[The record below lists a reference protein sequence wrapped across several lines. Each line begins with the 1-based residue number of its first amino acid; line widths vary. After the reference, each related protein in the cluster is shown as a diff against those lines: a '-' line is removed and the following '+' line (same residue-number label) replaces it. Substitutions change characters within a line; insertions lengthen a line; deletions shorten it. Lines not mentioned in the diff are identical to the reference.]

1 MELDKDELRAI
12 ESEVEF
18 GILPET
24 WETKTIRKLVAHI
37 HIRSMEAEDDP
48 NVQHEAVTVDGY

>member
-1 MELDKDELRAI
+1 LDKDELRAI

-37 HIRSMEAEDDP
+37 RSMEAEDDP
-48 NVQHEAVTVDGY
+48 NIQHEAVTVDGY